1 MIGSSV
7 VAKRYAQAL
16 FDLAGEEKDYIKFQS
31 ELKEMNSLID
41 GASDLKEF
49 FVNPVFED
57 ARKEG
62 RADRGFKENFYIAF
76 DAELSEASGR

>member
-16 FDLAGEEKDYIKFQS
+16 FDLAGEEKDYIKFQG

-41 GASDLKEF
+41 GAADLKEF
-49 FVNPVFED
+49 FINPVFED
-57 ARKEG
+57 AEKKALPAAETNVEKPAEAPKPAKKE
-62 RADRGFKENFYIAF
+62 A
-76 DAELSEASGR
+76 AE